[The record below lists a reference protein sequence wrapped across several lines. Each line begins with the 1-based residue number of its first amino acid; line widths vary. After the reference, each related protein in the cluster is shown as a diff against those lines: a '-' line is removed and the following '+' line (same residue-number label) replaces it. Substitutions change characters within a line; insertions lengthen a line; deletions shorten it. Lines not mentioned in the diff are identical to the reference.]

1 MEQWILELVQSSPYM
16 AYVAVFGVL
25 LACGLG
31 VPMPEDITLI
41 AGGYTVYVAGLNHA
55 HAPQLIPMMAVGL
68 IGVLTGDTLL
78 FLAGRWLGPKATK
91 IWPFRRLFSPKRL
104 ERTRRFFG
112 KYGGWT
118 AFFARFAAG
127 FRAPTFLLAGSM
139 GMKWPTFIVCDG
151 SAALISVPLLVWLAY
166 HFGAEIDQV
175 KAWLGKSKYA
185 LAGVFVLLGIYV
197 IVRVVLNRRR
207 RRKLAAADAEL
218 VDELEE
224 KRATA
229 SHAAAAPA
237 AASASAEQDN

>member
-1 MEQWILELVQSSPYM
+1 MEQWIQELVQTSPNM

-41 AGGYTVYVAGLNHA
+41 AGGYTVYIADISHAGS
-55 HAPQLIPMMAVGL
+55 PKLIPMIIVGM

-104 ERTRRFFG
+104 EKTRSFFT

-127 FRAPTFLLAGSM
+127 FRAPTYLLAGSM
-139 GMKWPTFIVCDG
+139 GMKWRTFVLCDG
-151 SAALISVPLLVWLAY
+151 SAALISVPLLVWLAW
-166 HFGAEIDQV
+166 HFGAEINKV
-175 KAWLGKSKYA
+175 KEWLAKSKYA
-185 LAGVFVLLGIYV
+185 LAGVFIVLAVYIL
-197 IVRVVLNRRR
+197 VRVILGRI
-207 RRKLAAADAEL
+207 RRKNEAAANAEL
-218 VDELEE
+218 LEKLE
-224 KRATA
+224 NERTGADPA
-229 SHAAAAPA
+229 PPA
-237 AASASAEQDN
+237 AATAAAEQDN